1 MTLNVNE
8 IIEKKIQELENNHVI
23 EDAIQKKIASVIND
37 AFEENPETDRG
48 ENRVQEPLQGDGG
61 TGADAQQQ
69 KGKCMNMYERYNNR
83 ELPAEIQRQ
92 AESFAWE
99 GKSYG
104 EELFRAGFWCGRNIR
119 EILEK
124 TEAADENGEAD

>member
-1 MTLNVNE
+1 MNFFTFWALNALKLYNE
-8 IIEKKIQELENNHVI
+8 STIGEKRIVKG
-23 EDAIQKKIASVIND
+23 QK
-37 AFEENPETDRG
+37 EG
-48 ENRVQEPLQGDGG
+48 Q
-61 TGADAQQQ
+61 
-69 KGKCMNMYERYNNR
+69 CMIMYERYNNR

-99 GKSYG
+99 GKSYK

-124 TEAADENGEAD
+124 TGGTDENGEAD

>member
-1 MTLNVNE
+1 
-8 IIEKKIQELENNHVI
+8 
-23 EDAIQKKIASVIND
+23 
-37 AFEENPETDRG
+37 
-48 ENRVQEPLQGDGG
+48 
-61 TGADAQQQ
+61 
-69 KGKCMNMYERYNNR
+69 MNMYERFYER
-83 ELPAEIQRQ
+83 TLPEEIQQQEGKSMNMYERFYERTLPEEIQRQ

-124 TEAADENGEAD
+124 TGGTDEN

>member
-1 MTLNVNE
+1 M
-8 IIEKKIQELENNHVI
+8 H
-23 EDAIQKKIASVIND
+23 
-37 AFEENPETDRG
+37 
-48 ENRVQEPLQGDGG
+48 
-61 TGADAQQQ
+61 
-69 KGKCMNMYERYNNR
+69 NMYERYNNR
-83 ELPAEIQRQ
+83 ELPEEIQLQ

-119 EILEK
+119 EIQEK